1 MAFPLHTAEFDGT
14 MLLAHLGVAFV
25 LVSFCACLD
34 SNVNSTDDVSDIH
47 IRSKRCAPSNN
58 AYFYARLTH
67 NLKNHHGRV
76 PFNQVIVNKLRRYKP
91 SSGVFVCPSSGYYVF
106 TWTLMTDHKEWVISD
121 LIVGSSTKGKLIVDS
136 DEGLESGST
145 TVLVYVRR
153 GQHVFVRITGGNRNI
168 ESRGSVPSFS
178 GWKLP

>member
-1 MAFPLHTAEFDGT
+1 
-14 MLLAHLGVAFV
+14 
-25 LVSFCACLD
+25 
-34 SNVNSTDDVSDIH
+34 IH
-47 IRSKRCAPSNN
+47 IRSERCAPPNN

-76 PFNQVIVNKLRRYKP
+76 PFNRVIVNKLRRYNP

-121 LIVGSSTKGKLIVDS
+121 LIVGGSAKGKLIVDS

-178 GWKLP
+178 GWRLP